1 MGFSRWMRLSPLAF
15 FATLRAVAQA
25 PLPELKYEDPPG
37 FYRSAIYPPAD
48 FSSREVNASLQV
60 YPFRPFRGDVG
71 DLQQAFARTLLRE
84 LVDPRYQESNVAPG
98 ARIDAIAMP
107 GASMV
112 LRARFSEIVAG
123 QPHERMRMAVVAGG
137 AVAIVDASAVGLAS
151 WQRVLAPLNAF
162 AATLRVVAGSPE
174 PVYAAPSEPVGR
186 AIAGLYMAFTRKYVA
201 DLVRGP
207 AYGRYVNAPHF
218 YLFSADGRV
227 YRAYDEL
234 QVPGND
240 PARFDF
246 AAAQRADPV
255 NSGRYTVRG
264 DSIYVRLGAPQQPE
278 AFAAP
283 LPTGNAILIG
293 SVRYTRQ

>member
-1 MGFSRWMRLSPLAF
+1 MRFPRWMLLSPVAF
-15 FATLRAVAQA
+15 FATLRALAQA

-48 FSSREVNASLQV
+48 FSAREVNASLQV
-60 YPFRPFRGDVG
+60 YPFRPFSGDA
-71 DLQQAFARTLLRE
+71 QQAFARTLLRE

-98 ARIDAIAMP
+98 ARLDATTVP
-107 GASMV
+107 GASIV

-123 QPHERMRMAVVAGG
+123 QPRERMRMVIVAGG
-137 AVAIVDASAVGLAS
+137 AVAILDASAISMAS
-151 WQRVLAPLNAF
+151 WQRVLPLLNAF
-162 AATLRVVAGSPE
+162 SETLRVVAGSPE
-174 PVYAAPSEPVGR
+174 PAYTAPPGPAGR

-201 DLVRGP
+201 DLVRGS
-207 AYGRYVNAPHF
+207 AYGRYVNALHF

-234 QVPGND
+234 KVPGND

-255 NSGRYTVRG
+255 NSGQYTVRG
-264 DSIYVRLGAPQQPE
+264 DSIYVRLGTPQQPE
-278 AFAAP
+278 TFAAP
-283 LPTGNAILIG
+283 LPTGNTILIG
-293 SVRYTRQ
+293 SVKYTRQ

>member
-1 MGFSRWMRLSPLAF
+1 MRFPRWMRLSPLAF

-25 PLPELKYEDPPG
+25 PLPELKYEEPPG

-98 ARIDAIAMP
+98 ARID
-107 GASMV
+107 
-112 LRARFSEIVAG
+112 
-123 QPHERMRMAVVAGG
+123 